1 MRIAAY
7 ASLAR
12 FGTVV
17 AVLGL
22 AAAPAAADV
31 VGKAAA
37 VNTTAKGSG
46 KVLVLGSQVLHNE
59 RIETDANGSVQLL
72 FVDRTTIDIG
82 PNSSVIIDDYVF
94 NPSRGSGSMTLTV
107 SKGLLRFVGGRV
119 THEGSATIKTPTAT
133 MGIRGGTAQFAVGPQ
148 GTQATYLGSNRPNG
162 GLFVKG
168 PAGDVINLIRPGFS
182 TIVGNAPTA
191 PHRIDPQLLATQ
203 NQDLGSR
210 IGEHGGAGNGI
221 SGRLVD
227 FSKGDKGAVTGN
239 QVNNRSTTVNGDRRG
254 GSENNYDF
262 DTSELHDALQGHQL
276 VDPIFDGPPP
286 PLCETGCP
294 DDDVD

>member
-1 MRIAAY
+1 MRIAAR
-7 ASLAR
+7 ASLACLGALIAGLG
-12 FGTVV
+12 FAVV
-17 AVLGL
+17 
-22 AAAPAAADV
+22 PAAADV

-37 VNTTAKGSG
+37 VNTVAKGSG

-59 RIETDANGSVQLL
+59 RIETDASGSVQLL

-82 PNSSVIIDDYVF
+82 PNSSVVIDDYVF

-119 THEGSATIKTPTAT
+119 THEGAATIKTPTAT
-133 MGIRGGTAQFAVGPQ
+133 MGIRGGTAQFSVGPG

-162 GLFVKG
+162 GLFIKG
-168 PAGDVINLIRPGFS
+168 AAGDVVNLIRPGFS

-203 NQDLGSR
+203 NNDLGSR
-210 IGEHGGAGNGI
+210 LGEHGGAGNGI
-221 SGRLVD
+221 AGQLAD

-239 QVNNRSTTVNGDRRG
+239 NVNNRSTTVNGEGRG
-254 GSENNYDF
+254 NNENGYGF
-262 DTSELHDALQGHQL
+262 DTSDLHDALQGHQL

-286 PLCETGCP
+286 PLCEYNCP
-294 DDDVD
+294 GDVD